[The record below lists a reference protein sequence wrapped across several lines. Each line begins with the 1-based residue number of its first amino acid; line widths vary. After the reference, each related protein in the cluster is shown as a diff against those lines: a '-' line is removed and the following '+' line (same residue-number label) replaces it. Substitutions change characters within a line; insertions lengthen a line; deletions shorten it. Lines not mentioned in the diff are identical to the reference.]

1 MIRAS
6 FLGLLLAI
14 APMLAADIAD
24 PARAVEERFLAP
36 CCWRENLAVHRSP
49 DAEAMRA
56 EIRQLVSSG
65 KTELE
70 IIDHFVAKYGER
82 ILREP
87 RGAVSVWL
95 IVVPVVVLFGGA
107 MLLVGFLMYTRR
119 SLPAVT
125 PAGVLT
131 SFPEVDDEEIKFG

>member
-6 FLGLLLAI
+6 FVGLLLAI

-65 KTELE
+65 KTEFE
-70 IIDHFVAKYGER
+70 IVDHFVAKYGER

-95 IVVPVVVLFGGA
+95 IVVPVVVLFGGV

-125 PAGVLT
+125 PAGVLA
-131 SFPEVDDEEIKFG
+131 SFPEVDDEEIKFS